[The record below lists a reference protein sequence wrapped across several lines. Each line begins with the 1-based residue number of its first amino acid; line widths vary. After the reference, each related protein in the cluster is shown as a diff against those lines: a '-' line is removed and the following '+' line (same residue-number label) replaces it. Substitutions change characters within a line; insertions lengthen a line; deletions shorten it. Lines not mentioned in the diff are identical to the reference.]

1 MLLHLLDRVGP
12 DLESNPLS
20 SPLRVVVA
28 KLIAPVDMDALDLG
42 TGKISDTQ
50 KLLEIEQ
57 AIFELVSWSRLRCE
71 QVCSYPPMGEKFP
84 SSSTFITGKSYS

>member
-1 MLLHLLDRVGP
+1 MTNTIIRVAVCCVF
-12 DLESNPLS
+12 
-20 SPLRVVVA
+20 PLRVVVA

-71 QVCSYPPMGEKFP
+71 QVCSYPPMGEKFL
-84 SSSTFITGKSYS
+84 SSFITGESYS